1 LEALEFLSRYEESS
15 KAILQDAPRGL
26 LTRPWRQLVERSS
39 GKSGPR
45 ILTGFAD
52 EFAHISEG
60 RGRVGDLTMRIC
72 AVLIGEACNIGLE
85 PLVHPEIP
93 ALTAARLAWVQ
104 QNYIR
109 AETLI
114 RANARLVKAQAHI
127 PQTKVWGGGEV
138 ASADELRF
146 VVPVRTLHAGS

>member
-1 LEALEFLSRYEESS
+1 MS
-15 KAILQDAPRGL
+15 
-26 LTRPWRQLVERSS
+26 
-39 GKSGPR
+39 
-45 ILTGFAD
+45 
-52 EFAHISEG
+52 
-60 RGRVGDLTMRIC
+60 IC
-72 AVLIGEACNIGLE
+72 AVLVGEACNIGLE

-127 PQTKVWGGGEV
+127 PQAKVWGGGEV